1 MSHQAFLAGNFKT
14 HNTNW
19 NRKMPTH
26 SALKLLD
33 LIQSHRVTAVVY
45 VAAKLG
51 ISELLRDGPRSP
63 DELATATGADKQALG
78 RLLTALVTVGI
89 CSLAGE
95 NRYALT
101 EMGAG
106 LDGSA
111 EKSVKGWAIFEGE
124 MLSKSWNGMLE
135 SIMTGRTAA
144 QLLGLSN
151 SFDLMARSP
160 ENVSIFNAAMADLT
174 RLVIADVL
182 RAYDFSGITH
192 LMDVG
197 GGSGELI
204 GAVAKEYPHLRA
216 TVLDL
221 PRCEETA
228 NVHLRRMGVSDR
240 ARFLAGNFFE
250 TIPAIADAIV
260 LKSVIHD
267 WDDARSSSILHN
279 CHQALPV
286 EGSLILVERIIPESP
301 CVEDENRSH
310 AMSDLNMLRGPGGLE
325 RTEMEYHRLLNEN
338 GFRPMSIFPA
348 GRFSVIEARA
358 R

>member
-1 MSHQAFLAGNFKT
+1 M
-14 HNTNW
+14 
-19 NRKMPTH
+19 MPSQ

-33 LIQSHRVTAVVY
+33 LIQSHRVTAVIY

-51 ISELLRDGPRSP
+51 IGEMLRDGPRSL
-63 DELATATGADKQALG
+63 DELAKATGADKQALG
-78 RLLTALVTVGI
+78 RLLTALSTVGI
-89 CSLAGE
+89 CSLVGE
-95 NRYALT
+95 NRYSLT
-101 EMGAG
+101 EMGGG
-106 LDGSA
+106 LDSSA
-111 EKSVKGWAIFEGE
+111 EQSVKGWAIFEGE
-124 MLSKSWNGMLE
+124 LLSKSWNGMLE
-135 SIMTGRTAA
+135 TVMTGKTAA

-160 ENVSIFNAAMADLT
+160 ENVSIFNAAMVDLT
-174 RLVIADVL
+174 RLVTPNIL
-182 RAYDFSGITH
+182 HAYDFSGITH

-204 GAVAKEYPHLRA
+204 GAVAKEYPQIRA
-216 TVLDL
+216 TGFDL

-240 ARFLAGNFFE
+240 AGFLAGNFFE

-267 WDDARSSSILHN
+267 WDDARSSLILQN
-279 CHQALPV
+279 CRHALPV
-286 EGSLILVERIIPESP
+286 EGKLILVERIMPELP

-325 RTEMEYHRLLNEN
+325 RTEKEYHRLLTEN
-338 GFRPMSIFPA
+338 GFRPMSVFPA

-358 R
+358 S